1 METTFGV
8 LDGFLEGKS
17 HLVGDKISISDL
29 IFVPAYK
36 SACMYLIPGSSVD
49 LAKYPNFKRWM
60 DELSIRSSVVECY
73 KERQAWLDANNW
85 KL

>member
-1 METTFGV
+1 
-8 LDGFLEGKS
+8 
-17 HLVGDKISISDL
+17 
-29 IFVPAYK
+29 
-36 SACMYLIPGSSVD
+36 MYLIPGSSVD